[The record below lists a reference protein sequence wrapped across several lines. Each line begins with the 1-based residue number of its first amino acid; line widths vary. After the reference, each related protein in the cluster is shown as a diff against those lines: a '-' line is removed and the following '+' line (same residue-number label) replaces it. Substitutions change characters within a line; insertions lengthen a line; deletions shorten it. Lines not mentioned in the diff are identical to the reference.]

1 MVSVLLFRRSALS
14 VGKRGGGFG
23 ATLVLALV
31 IVVLAAGIGV
41 GLSRYGY
48 RLPVIGWFFE
58 VPVQTTTSP
67 VVVEGI
73 QRLGHLATVR
83 FNESVVITKE
93 SGGEGIRQ
101 LLTGEKLIL
110 VAQGD
115 VEAGIDFSAL
125 DRIDVRV
132 SDESVNIDLPEP
144 QILSASLNEK
154 ETRVYDREIGLM
166 PRISPSDDLA
176 EEALDEA
183 QDRLREAT
191 LEDGILDH
199 VERNAEDSIRA
210 FVTSLGFEEV
220 EFVD

>member
-1 MVSVLLFRRSALS
+1 M
-14 VGKRGGGFG
+14 GKRGGGFG

-31 IVVLAAGIGV
+31 IVVLAAGKGV
-41 GLSRYGY
+41 GLFRYGY

-115 VEAGIDFSAL
+115 VEAGIYFSAL

-154 ETRVYDREIGLM
+154 ETRVYYRDIGLM
-166 PRISPSDDLA
+166 PRINPSDDLA

-183 QDRLREAT
+183 QDRLREAA

-199 VERNAEDSIRA
+199 AERNAEDSIRA

>member
-1 MVSVLLFRRSALS
+1 

-23 ATLVLALV
+23 TTLVLALV
-31 IVVLAAGIGV
+31 IVVLAASIGV

-67 VVVEGI
+67 VVVEGV
-73 QRLGHLATVR
+73 QRLDHLATVR
-83 FNESVVITKE
+83 FNESIVITKE

-101 LLTGEKLIL
+101 LLTGERLIL

-115 VEAGIDFSAL
+115 VEAGIDLSTL
-125 DRIDVRV
+125 DRSDVRV
-132 SDESVNIDLPEP
+132 SDKSVSIDLPEP

-154 ETRVYDREIGLM
+154 ETRVYDRDMGLM
-166 PRISPSDDLA
+166 PRINPSDDLA
-176 EEALDEA
+176 EEARDEA
-183 QDRLREAT
+183 QDRLRKAA
-191 LEDGILDH
+191 LEDGILDYA
-199 VERNAEDSIRA
+199 ERNAEDSIRA
-210 FVTSLGFEEV
+210 FVTSLGFERV

>member
-1 MVSVLLFRRSALS
+1 M
-14 VGKRGGGFG
+14 GKRGGGFG

-31 IVVLAAGIGV
+31 IVVLAAGIEV

-115 VEAGIDFSAL
+115 VEAGIYFSAL
-125 DRIDVRV
+125 DKNDVRV
-132 SDESVNIDLPEP
+132 SDESVNIDLPEL

-154 ETRVYDREIGLM
+154 ETRVYYRDIGLM
-166 PRISPSDDLA
+166 PRINPSDDLA
-176 EEALDEA
+176 EEARDDA
-183 QDRLREAT
+183 QDRLREAA

-199 VERNAEDSIRA
+199 AERNAEDSIRA

>member
-1 MVSVLLFRRSALS
+1 
-14 VGKRGGGFG
+14 VGKRDGGFG
-23 ATLVLALV
+23 TTLVLALV
-31 IVVLAAGIGV
+31 IVVLAASIGV

-73 QRLGHLATVR
+73 QRLDHLATVR
-83 FNESVVITKE
+83 FNESIVITKE

-101 LLTGEKLIL
+101 LLTGERLIL

-115 VEAGIDFSAL
+115 VEAGIDLSTL
-125 DRIDVRV
+125 DRSDVRV
-132 SDESVNIDLPEP
+132 SDKSVSIDLPEP

-154 ETRVYDREIGLM
+154 ETRVYDRDMGLM
-166 PRISPSDDLA
+166 PRINPSDDLA
-176 EEALDEA
+176 EEARDEA
-183 QDRLREAT
+183 QDRLRKAA
-191 LEDGILDH
+191 LEDRILDYA
-199 VERNAEDSIRA
+199 ERNAEDSIRA
-210 FVTSLGFEEV
+210 FVTSLGFEEI

>member
-1 MVSVLLFRRSALS
+1 MA
-14 VGKRGGGFG
+14 KRNSGFG
-23 ATLVLALV
+23 TTLVLALAT
-31 IVVLAAGIGV
+31 VVLTAGIGV

-58 VPVQTTTSP
+58 VPVQSTTSP

-73 QRLGHLATVR
+73 QRLDHLATVR

-93 SGGEGIRQ
+93 SGGEGLRQ
-101 LLTGEKLIL
+101 LLTGEKLLL

-115 VEAGIDFSAL
+115 VEAGIDLSTL
-125 DRIDVRV
+125 DKSDVRV
-132 SDESVNIDLPEP
+132 SGENVSIDLPEP

-154 ETRVYDREIGLM
+154 ETRVYDRDVGLM
-166 PRISPSDDLA
+166 PRINPSDALA
-176 EEALDEA
+176 EEARDDA
-183 QDRLREAT
+183 QDRLRKAA

-199 VERNAEDSIRA
+199 AERNAEDSIRA

-220 EFVD
+220 EFVN

>member
-1 MVSVLLFRRSALS
+1 

-23 ATLVLALV
+23 TTLVLALV
-31 IVVLAAGIGV
+31 IVVLAASIGV

-67 VVVEGI
+67 VVVEGV
-73 QRLGHLATVR
+73 QRLDHLATVR
-83 FNESVVITKE
+83 FNESIVITKE

-101 LLTGEKLIL
+101 LLTGERLIL

-115 VEAGIDFSAL
+115 VEAGIDLSTL
-125 DRIDVRV
+125 DRSDVRV
-132 SDESVNIDLPEP
+132 SDKSVSIDLPEP

-154 ETRVYDREIGLM
+154 ETRVYDRDMGLM
-166 PRISPSDDLA
+166 PRINPSDDLA
-176 EEALDEA
+176 EEARDEA
-183 QDRLREAT
+183 QDRLRKAA
-191 LEDGILDH
+191 LEDRILDYA
-199 VERNAEDSIRA
+199 ERNAEDSIRA
-210 FVTSLGFEEV
+210 FVTSLGFEEI

>member
-1 MVSVLLFRRSALS
+1 M
-14 VGKRGGGFG
+14 GKKSSF
-23 ATLVLALV
+23 ATTLVLALA

-73 QRLGHLATVR
+73 QRLDQLATVR
-83 FNESVVITKE
+83 FNESVVITKK

-110 VAQGD
+110 VAEGD
-115 VEAGIDFSAL
+115 VEAGIDLSTL
-125 DRIDVRV
+125 DRNDVRV
-132 SDESVNIDLPEP
+132 SDKSVSIDLPEP

-154 ETRVYDREIGLM
+154 ETRVYDRDMGLM
-166 PRISPSDDLA
+166 PRITPSDDLA
-176 EEALDEA
+176 EEARDEA
-183 QDRLREAT
+183 QDRLREAA
-191 LEDGILDH
+191 LEDGILDYA
-199 VERNAEDSIRA
+199 ERNAEDSIRA
-210 FVTSLGFEEV
+210 FVTTLGFEEV
-220 EFVD
+220 EFVE

>member
-1 MVSVLLFRRSALS
+1 
-14 VGKRGGGFG
+14 VGKKSSF
-23 ATLVLALV
+23 ATTLVLALA

-73 QRLGHLATVR
+73 QRLDQLATVR
-83 FNESVVITKE
+83 FNESVVITKK

-110 VAQGD
+110 VAEGD
-115 VEAGIDFSAL
+115 VEAGIDLSTL
-125 DRIDVRV
+125 DRNDVRV
-132 SDESVNIDLPEP
+132 SDKSVSIDLPEP

-154 ETRVYDREIGLM
+154 ETRVYDRDMGLM
-166 PRISPSDDLA
+166 PRITPSDDLA
-176 EEALDEA
+176 EEARDEA
-183 QDRLREAT
+183 QDRLREAA
-191 LEDGILDH
+191 LEDGILDYA
-199 VERNAEDSIRA
+199 ERNAEDSIRA
-210 FVTSLGFEEV
+210 FVTTLGFEEV
-220 EFVD
+220 EFVE